1 MVGSVSGMSRA
12 NGLRQDLDAGLRQD
26 VEDREVAPAA
36 GERPLAVRDKSLE
49 EMASDLRSLSGQIV
63 TARVMGVGNGGARRR
78 ESTMPGRRPSAW
90 SAICWR
96 LNSAVPWNS

>member
-12 NGLRQDLDAGLRQD
+12 SGLRQDLDAGLHQD

-49 EMASDLRSLSGQIV
+49 EMASDLRSLSSQG
-63 TARVMGVGNGGARRR
+63 
-78 ESTMPGRRPSAW
+78 SRPYP
-90 SAICWR
+90 
-96 LNSAVPWNS
+96 L